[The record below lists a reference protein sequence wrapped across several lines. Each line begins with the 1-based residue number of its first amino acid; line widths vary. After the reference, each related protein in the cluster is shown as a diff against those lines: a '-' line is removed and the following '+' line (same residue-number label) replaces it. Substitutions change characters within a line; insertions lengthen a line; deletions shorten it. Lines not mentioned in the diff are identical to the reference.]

1 MNERDFVDL
10 GRLMD
15 EIFAAAEN
23 FRSTFSDGVENV
35 GERAKR
41 YAKQWPWNE
50 ERDFYSF
57 YSFPPANIYMTPERS
72 ITFEFALA
80 GFEEEEIDLEF
91 KGDYMVLNARAPEAP
106 ESVSYLKRRL
116 KLKDVVDQKYYVPD
130 DKFDREKSKA
140 VFKNGMLTLTVPA
153 REELQTQQGI
163 KIEIVNEDEEE
174 ADKTGT
180 SEKEKK

>member
-15 EIFAAAEN
+15 DIFAAAES
-23 FRSTFSDGVENV
+23 FRSKFTDNVENV

-41 YAKQWPWNE
+41 YAKEWPWNE

-57 YSFPPANIYMTPERS
+57 YSFPPANIYMSPERS

-80 GFEEEEIDLEF
+80 GFNEKDIDLEF
-91 KGDYMVLNARAPEAP
+91 KGDYMILNARAPETP

-116 KLKDVVDQKYYVPD
+116 KFKDVVDQKYYVPD
-130 DKFDREKSKA
+130 DKFDREQAKA
-140 VFKNGMLTLTVPA
+140 VFKNGMLKVTVPA
-153 REELQTQQGI
+153 RDDIQAKQGI
-163 KIEIVNEDEEE
+163 KIEIIDEDEGE
-174 ADKTGT
+174 KG
-180 SEKEKK
+180 SSSSSSKEKK